1 VMNSVLKN
9 KIVDDVTL
17 INVPAWVHDTKIQYQ
32 DVLRAAF
39 LYIHDKGYEFFGWDW
54 EANIPRHISKDDV
67 MRRARGEADPS
78 MLVRLASV
86 GWSSKMQ
93 DKWRTALVLP

>member
-1 VMNSVLKN
+1 MLYL
-9 KIVDDVTL
+9 DR
-17 INVPAWVHDTKIQYQ
+17 
-32 DVLRAAF
+32 LRAYPIKRLAS
-39 LYIHDKGYEFFGWDW
+39 LEGWEAADLLRVLIVLGWDW
-54 EANIPRHISKDDV
+54 EANIPRHISKDDI